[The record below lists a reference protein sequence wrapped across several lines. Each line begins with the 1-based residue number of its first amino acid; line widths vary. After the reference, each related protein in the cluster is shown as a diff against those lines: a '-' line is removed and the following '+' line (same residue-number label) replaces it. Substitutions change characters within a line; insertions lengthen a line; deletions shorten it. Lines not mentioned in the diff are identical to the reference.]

1 MARTSKYTAAEKW
14 IITQFRGLWSTW
26 PAKDECITAARRGPD
41 KYECAHCL
49 KLFRRSMMQAD
60 HKSPAIDPIRGYEGK
75 GIYAERLF
83 VGVEALQ
90 ALCIDCHKVKTVVE
104 NKIRAA
110 EARKRT
116 QSTSE

>member
-26 PAKDECITAARRGPD
+26 PAKDECINAARRAPD
-41 KYECAHCL
+41 KYECADCR
-49 KLFRRSMMQAD
+49 KLFRRSYMNAD
-60 HKSPAIDPIRGYEGK
+60 HIEPAICPVKGYEGK
-75 GIYAERLF
+75 GVYAERLF
-83 VGVEALQ
+83 VSVDKLQ
-90 ALCIDCHKVKTVVE
+90 ALCIECHKTKTVAE

-116 QSTSE
+116 QSATE